1 MNFDMVQKS
10 SLAFVKVSELDQ
22 MGILYQTESF
32 LTACI
37 YRDNSR
43 HVRTHEENLLR
54 CVRRLGTIIQSIFCA
69 QSGAGIRLN
78 FWKWSVES
86 RYPGALSPV
95 IKTFVPPF
103 LPTRLTAPGS
113 PRMGLF
119 NPWPAQTAAYP
130 DRGVLGWAYPSR
142 GLPWTWNAL
151 KRCLRL

>member
-10 SLAFVKVSELDQ
+10 SLAFDKVSELDQ

-43 HVRTHEENLLR
+43 HVRTHEKNLLR

-86 RYPGALSPV
+86 RYPWALSPV

-113 PRMGLF
+113 PRMIGTWKGL
-119 NPWPAQTAAYP
+119 
-130 DRGVLGWAYPSR
+130 LCLWAKVNKGTEVECFP
-142 GLPWTWNAL
+142 
-151 KRCLRL
+151 